1 MSWFYS
7 EGSVICANIKN
18 ELVGNLWQYPYD
30 YDYTFAYYPD
40 GTGVITGG
48 YCTMSFKYS
57 VYGNRATITF
67 VNGDSFD
74 FYLITKSDSNIWREN
89 DYFVDSYAPYM
100 SNNEKFLVSSD
111 AIDFMVKRDNKNI
124 NEKKAY
130 YKVLLRCVEKW
141 MTAEYNGYDYWYK
154 EYAIHDINEDG
165 VAELIVQDG
174 TCEADRMYY
183 FYTYKN
189 GKAVY
194 MGSYSASH
202 SALADANRHLL
213 FFSGHMGYATTAQ
226 IYMVNDKIVVKNRQ
240 SYYTDEYPD
249 YGPYIEF
256 TEEMA

>member
-1 MSWFYS
+1 M
-7 EGSVICANIKN
+7 
-18 ELVGNLWQYPYD
+18 VGNLWQYPYD

-40 GTGVITGG
+40 GTGVSTGG